1 MSDLEKKLDKI
12 EAARVGI
19 LDTFMELMEHRILPN
34 EALTCLAELLIQIYV
49 EMVTDKSKENF
60 VAIMDQCFDAYE
72 LTSSTEGLGSIQ

>member
-19 LDTFMELMEHRILPN
+19 LDTFIEHRMTA
-34 EALTCLAELLIQIYV
+34 EEGLTCLSGLMIQIYV
-49 EMVTDKSKENF
+49 EMVTDKSKEKF
-60 VAIMDQCFDAYE
+60 IDIMGQCFDAYE